1 MAKCVSQKTRHFPRA
16 DFEFVDQDWNAR
28 KLRKVRSRQIDHH
41 RLQLREQCPAVVA
54 EVDTV
59 LGRPHVYLRYPDCE
73 PTRIATRSRPVD
85 VFDYIF
91 INVFQVIYDVFY
103 VFFDL
108 PRDNPFLQVMT
119 TLLTGDLIRAARA
132 LIAMSQVDLAKKAG
146 ITQKAL
152 SDFELGKQQVTARAN
167 EKLRRVFDEQKIQF
181 IAANVESS
189 HLEGTGVR
197 WKPSKPN
204 SGIKTI

>member
-1 MAKCVSQKTRHFPRA
+1 MCVSVIRRL
-16 DFEFVDQDWNAR
+16 DLSR
-28 KLRKVRSRQIDHH
+28 IGSRS
-41 RLQLREQCPAVVA
+41 LF
-54 EVDTV
+54 
-59 LGRPHVYLRYPDCE
+59 
-73 PTRIATRSRPVD
+73 VD

-132 LIAMSQVDLAKKAG
+132 LIGMSQVDLAKKAG

-152 SDFELGKQQVTARAN
+152 SEFELGKQQITARAN
-167 EKLRRVFDEQKIQF
+167 DKLRRVFDENKIQF

-189 HLEGTGVR
+189 QLEGTGVR
-197 WKPSKPN
+197 WKPSQAN

>member
-1 MAKCVSQKTRHFPRA
+1 
-16 DFEFVDQDWNAR
+16 
-28 KLRKVRSRQIDHH
+28 
-41 RLQLREQCPAVVA
+41 
-54 EVDTV
+54 
-59 LGRPHVYLRYPDCE
+59 
-73 PTRIATRSRPVD
+73 
-85 VFDYIF
+85 
-91 INVFQVIYDVFY
+91 
-103 VFFDL
+103 
-108 PRDNPFLQVMT
+108 MT

-132 LIAMSQVDLAKKAG
+132 LIGISQVDLAKKAG

-167 EKLRRVFDEQKIQF
+167 EKLRRVFDEKEIQF

-189 HLEGTGVR
+189 QLEGTGVR

>member
-1 MAKCVSQKTRHFPRA
+1 M
-16 DFEFVDQDWNAR
+16 
-28 KLRKVRSRQIDHH
+28 
-41 RLQLREQCPAVVA
+41 
-54 EVDTV
+54 
-59 LGRPHVYLRYPDCE
+59 YLRNPDCG
-73 PTRIATRSRPVD
+73 PTRIAFRSRPAD

-91 INVFQVIYDVFY
+91 INVLQVIWNVFY

-108 PRDNPFLQVMT
+108 PRDNPFLQAMT

-132 LIAMSQVDLAKKAG
+132 LIGMSQVELATKAG

-152 SDFELGKQQVTARAN
+152 SDFELGKRPITAKAN

-181 IAANVESS
+181 IAANVEASQ
-189 HLEGTGVR
+189 LEGTGVR
-197 WKPSKPN
+197 WKPSQPY